1 MKCASC
7 VGTTRFQCGKDA
19 WRLLTA
25 WLAGTQ
31 MKSPGVQLCRGIGRG
46 SSTLYAGDPL
56 SGHRID
62 SAGMVILSL
71 KSLAA

>member
-46 SSTLYAGDPL
+46 SSTLYAGTHCRVTGLIVPVWL
-56 SGHRID
+56 FFR
-62 SAGMVILSL
+62 
-71 KSLAA
+71 